1 MSLFESYEDE
11 IKVSFKQFEQI
22 AAGFPK
28 LLPEQK
34 QPELDKLENLLSTI
48 EGNLSSLNLESN
60 RTGKSTQ
67 QYFTQFYA
75 AKRTYQQFKDKYQ
88 DEKNYA
94 DLIPSQYHD
103 FNTTGSQ
110 TQRDRVIRGNKTLEN
125 GIQMIRMANDQVRED
140 KRTAESTLEQL
151 ATQKERLIGFEK
163 KFDSIDGYL
172 DRAKKTIGQMSR
184 RAMANKF
191 IMAGIILILLAA
203 IGLLIWWKFVRTG
216 GDSNNN
222 NNSSGF
228 ETTTTT
234 STTSTTSSTTTTA
247 TTTTTTTSDSTTGTS
262 TTSGDKII

>member
-1 MSLFESYEDE
+1 MSLFESYEEE

-75 AKRTYQQFKDKYQ
+75 AKRTYQQFRDKYQ

-140 KRTAESTLEQL
+140 KKTAESTLEQL

-172 DRAKKTIGQMSR
+172 DKAKKTIGQMSR

-191 IMAGIILILLAA
+191 IMAGIIFILLIA
-203 IGLLIWWKFVRTG
+203 IGLIIWLKFVRTG
-216 GDSNNN
+216 GDDN
-222 NNSSGF
+222 NNSSSSL
-228 ETTTTT
+228 EPTTTTTTT
-234 STTSTTSSTTTTA
+234 STTSTTSSTTTGATA
-247 TTTTTTTSDSTTGTS
+247 TSSDPTSTGT
-262 TTSGDKII
+262 TTSGDPK

>member
-1 MSLFESYEDE
+1 MSLFESYEEE

-75 AKRTYQQFKDKYQ
+75 AKRTYQQFRDKYQ

-140 KRTAESTLEQL
+140 KKTAESTLEQL

-172 DRAKKTIGQMSR
+172 DKAKKTIGQMSR

-191 IMAGIILILLAA
+191 IMAGIIFILLIA
-203 IGLLIWWKFVRTG
+203 IGLIIWLKFVRTG
-216 GDSNNN
+216 GDNN
-222 NNSSGF
+222 NNSSSSL
-228 ETTTTT
+228 EPTTTTT
-234 STTSTTSSTTTTA
+234 STSTTSSTPTPTTSGA
-247 TTTTTTTSDSTTGTS
+247 TTSSDPTSTGTTTSSDP
-262 TTSGDKII
+262 K

>member
-1 MSLFESYEDE
+1 MSLFESYEEE

-75 AKRTYQQFKDKYQ
+75 AKRTYQQFRDKYQ

-110 TQRDRVIRGNKTLEN
+110 TQRDRVVRGNKTLEN

-140 KRTAESTLEQL
+140 KKTAESTLEQL

-172 DRAKKTIGQMSR
+172 DKAKKTIGQMSR

-191 IMAGIILILLAA
+191 IMAGIIFILLIA
-203 IGLLIWWKFVRTG
+203 IGLIIWLKFVRTG
-216 GDSNNN
+216 GSN
-222 NNSSGF
+222 NNSSGSIDHSSSI

-234 STTSTTSSTTTTA
+234 TTPSPTPST
-247 TTTTTTTSDSTTGTS
+247 TTTTTTTSTGSTS
-262 TTSGDKII
+262 PI

>member
-1 MSLFESYEDE
+1 MSLFESYEEE

-34 QPELDKLENLLSTI
+34 QGELDKLENLLSTI

-67 QYFTQFYA
+67 QYFTQFYG
-75 AKRTYQQFKDKYQ
+75 AKRTYQQFRDKYQ

-110 TQRDRVIRGNKTLEN
+110 NQRDRVVRGNKTLEN

-140 KRTAESTLEQL
+140 KKTAESTLEQL

-172 DRAKKTIGQMSR
+172 DKAKKTIGQMSR

-191 IMAGIILILLAA
+191 IMAGIIFILLIA
-203 IGLLIWWKFVRTG
+203 IGLIIWLKFIRTG

-222 NNSSGF
+222 SSSNSSF

-234 STTSTTSSTTTTA
+234 TTGTTSTTSSTSTTTG
-247 TTTTTTTSDSTTGTS
+247 TTTSDPTTGSSTTTS
-262 TTSGDKII
+262 DTKI